1 MLANTRTLLFLFVAT
16 LFLVDVAQ
24 GSNENQYKA
33 FAYWAN
39 LDKCCYWGNTSGKH
53 FYSREEVEAYCSDNP
68 SCIGFHVVG
77 PQWRTCYHDSVISGG
92 IGCTLYKKA
101 HVLIEQNETCK
112 GRNLL
117 PVQSPNNCKEISRL
131 MWPRSEIKFNETNNA
146 EFPTACYLYNEELN
160 PEVKSVFYNQA
171 FGHNNGQAVS
181 APICRWDR
189 YRP

>member
-1 MLANTRTLLFLFVAT
+1 M
-16 LFLVDVAQ
+16 
-24 GSNENQYKA
+24 
-33 FAYWAN
+33 
-39 LDKCCYWGNTSGKH
+39 
-53 FYSREEVEAYCSDNP
+53 
-68 SCIGFHVVG
+68 GFHVVG
-77 PQWRTCYHDSVISGG
+77 PQWRSCYHDSVISFG
-92 IGCTLYKKA
+92 IGCTLYKKGKFKKSDSHKVFFSSVYNMNTDNYILAFVSLA

-112 GRNLL
+112 DRDLL
-117 PVQSPNNCKEISRL
+117 SVQSPNNCKEISRL

-146 EFPTACYLYNEELN
+146 EFPTACYLYNAELN

>member
-1 MLANTRTLLFLFVAT
+1 M
-16 LFLVDVAQ
+16 
-24 GSNENQYKA
+24 
-33 FAYWAN
+33 
-39 LDKCCYWGNTSGKH
+39 
-53 FYSREEVEAYCSDNP
+53 
-68 SCIGFHVVG
+68 
-77 PQWRTCYHDSVISGG
+77 
-92 IGCTLYKKA
+92 YKKGKFKKSDSHKVFFSSVYNMNTDNYILAFVSLA

-112 GRNLL
+112 DRDLL
-117 PVQSPNNCKEISRL
+117 SVQSPNNCKEISRL

-146 EFPTACYLYNEELN
+146 EFPTACYLYNAELN